1 MSYRQKKSDIDK
13 DRVLDFINSVY
24 KDDEKYIDLR
34 EYAKK
39 NYVPIISESVR
50 DFLIVLIKIK
60 KPKTILELGTAIG
73 YSSLIMS
80 ECIDNH
86 ITTMENVDRRII
98 EAKENFK
105 KYDKKDKINLIEGD
119 ISNVLIDFVKENKKF
134 DFVFLD
140 AAKGQ
145 YIKWLPYIK
154 EVMNDGAILF
164 SDNIFHNKDILESRY
179 LIQKRDRTI
188 HKNMREFIY
197 SIVDDNGLLTK
208 IINIGDGISISIKQN
223 EE

>member
-24 KDDEKYIDLR
+24 KNDEKYIDLR
-34 EYAKK
+34 EYAKE
-39 NYVPIISESVR
+39 NNIPIISESVR
-50 DFLIVLIKIK
+50 DLLFVVLKIK

-73 YSSLIMS
+73 YSSLLMS
-80 ECIDNH
+80 ECTDSS
-86 ITTMENVDRRII
+86 ITTVENYEERII
-98 EAKENFK
+98 KAKENFI
-105 KYDKKDKINLIEGD
+105 KYDKKNKIKLIEGD
-119 ISNVLIDFVKENKKF
+119 ISEVLIDLEKENKKF

-145 YIKWLPYIK
+145 YIKWLPHIK
-154 EVMNDGAILF
+154 NIMSDESLLF
-164 SDNIFHNKDILESRY
+164 SDNIFHNKDVLESRY

-197 SIVDDNGLLTK
+197 SIVSDSEFMTK
-208 IINIGDGISISIKQN
+208 IINIGDGISISIKKN
-223 EE
+223 EK